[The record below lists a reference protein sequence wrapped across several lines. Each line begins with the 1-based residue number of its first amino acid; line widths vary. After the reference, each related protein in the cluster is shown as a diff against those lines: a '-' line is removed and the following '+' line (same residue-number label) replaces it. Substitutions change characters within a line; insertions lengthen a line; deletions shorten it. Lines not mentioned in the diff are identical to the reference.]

1 MSLSVKLQTP
11 TRTPLVTPRKKTILP
26 NIKASSSGNQKLN
39 FTKSPNDLTPRS
51 KALFF
56 SLCKSP
62 QKSLLEPKVANN
74 NKSTVI
80 LPTIKTGSMASVG
93 LRLSENSKVIIGA
106 NIVGNGEG
114 MPEQTT
120 SLKEFL
126 QGETQKLLI
135 MKLTIK
141 EISDV
146 IKIDTTNSNASS
158 IGDGG
163 VKPSKNYMKDINK
176 YSTLLTSK
184 INPKSPR
191 TRQALANLTYDPDGF
206 NYFSFEEMYNN
217 NMGRVGNVRKYMEY
231 LTSKSN
237 DFLNVLNE
245 RNRLVRLERDL
256 NKKFINENVIS
267 KNFSDSIFHVNTYK
281 LSEEEMEK
289 LYYNYYCSPESRKR
303 LVISQKKFDTKLLQN
318 RTNFITYQK
327 KLDFVA
333 NEVKTKVK
341 EQIKYYKSWE
351 ENIKKIEEN
360 KEKMLEQKKKLA
372 SEYVSKVNQ
381 KAKEIKRKETERKH
395 ELEKKAHEMA
405 KNLGEELQNRQKNE
419 LQKFKEQGFAFWF
432 KIFILFFVIIKG

>member
-26 NIKASSSGNQKLN
+26 NIKTGSSGNQKLN
-39 FTKSPNDLTPRS
+39 FTKSLNDLTPRS

-62 QKSLLEPKVANN
+62 KKKLEEPKLVTNK
-74 NKSTVI
+74 NKSSAM
-80 LPTIKTGSMASVG
+80 LPAIKTGTMTSVG
-93 LRLSENSKVIIGA
+93 LRVSEPSKANSGA
-106 NIVGNGEG
+106 NIIGNGES

-120 SLKEFL
+120 SLKEFI

-146 IKIDTTNSNASS
+146 IKIDTTNAQSNATSN
-158 IGDGG
+158 GDGNG
-163 VKPSKNYMKDINK
+163 VKPSKNYMKDLNK

-191 TRQALANLTYDPDGF
+191 TRQALSNLAYDPDGF

-281 LSEEEMEK
+281 LSEDEMEK

-318 RTNFITYQK
+318 RTNFISYQK

-333 NEVKTKVK
+333 NEVKTKVN
-341 EQIKYYKSWE
+341 EQIRYYKSWE

-360 KEKMLEQKKKLA
+360 KEKMIEQKKKLA

-381 KAKEIKRKETERKH
+381 KAKEIKKKETEKKH
-395 ELEKKAHEMA
+395 KLEKKAEEMS
-405 KNLGEELQNRQKNE
+405 KNLGEELQNRQKIE
-419 LQKFKEQGFAFWF
+419 LQKYKEQGF
-432 KIFILFFVIIKG
+432 